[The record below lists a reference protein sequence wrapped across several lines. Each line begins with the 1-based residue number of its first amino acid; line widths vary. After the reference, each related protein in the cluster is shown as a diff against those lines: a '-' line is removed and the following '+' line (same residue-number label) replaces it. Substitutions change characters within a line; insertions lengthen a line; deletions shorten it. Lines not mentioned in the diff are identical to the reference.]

1 MKITKRQLRRIIE
14 QIVIDKTI
22 PEHFDSGE
30 NIDVY
35 DYETKHF
42 EICASAVELFEGEL
56 SGAKFPGT
64 EKMIEDAAKI
74 SDKIFALEK
83 RVVSRGYSEYDE
95 CEEARGLHDKF
106 KDCIKKILV
115 EDYSDK
121 ISFMSMHVREITK
134 REE

>member
-74 SDKIFALEK
+74 SDKIFALEQ

-95 CEEARGLHDKF
+95 CEEARELHDKF

>member
-42 EICASAVELFEGEL
+42 EICASAVE
-56 SGAKFPGT
+56 P
-64 EKMIEDAAKI
+64 
-74 SDKIFALEK
+74 
-83 RVVSRGYSEYDE
+83 VSYTH
-95 CEEARGLHDKF
+95 LT
-106 KDCIKKILV
+106 LP
-115 EDYSDK
+115 
-121 ISFMSMHVREITK
+121 TK
-134 REE
+134 A